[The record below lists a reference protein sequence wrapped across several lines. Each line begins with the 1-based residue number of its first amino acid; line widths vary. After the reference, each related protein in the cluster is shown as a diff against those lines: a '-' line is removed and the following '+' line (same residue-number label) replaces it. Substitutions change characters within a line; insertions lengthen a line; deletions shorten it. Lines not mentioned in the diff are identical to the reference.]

1 VLKTTLN
8 CVMKLPNKEFLLGLV
23 LEQRKDRFNWQE
35 SSGNSRKMLKL
46 AV

>member
-1 VLKTTLN
+1 
-8 CVMKLPNKEFLLGLV
+8 LV

-46 AV
+46 AVWCSESWDNSNSQQLVA